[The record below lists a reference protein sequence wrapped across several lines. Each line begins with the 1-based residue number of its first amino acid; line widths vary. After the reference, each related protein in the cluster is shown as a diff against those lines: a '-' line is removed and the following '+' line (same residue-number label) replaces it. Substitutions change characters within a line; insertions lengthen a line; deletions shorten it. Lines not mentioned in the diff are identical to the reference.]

1 MNRFLEMEI
10 FTRVVESGSISAAA
24 DRMDMAKSAVSKR
37 LGDLESRLGV
47 ALINRTTRRM
57 SLTDAG
63 SEFYLRCEQILN
75 AVADAETSVAETDD
89 VLAGRIRIAAPLSF
103 GLEQVG
109 PSINEFMQI
118 HPGITIDLDFND
130 RQVELVEE
138 GFDLGIRIAKLSDS
152 SLVARKLTPIRHVVC
167 ASPNYW
173 SRYGRPR
180 RPDELKQHQALRYS
194 LAEQRSWSYTGPN
207 GSRGSVV
214 VPTISSAN
222 NGLYLSQ
229 LAAKGFGVIRMPLF
243 IVYQL
248 IESGELEPVLLDHQ
262 WGDIHAWAV
271 YPNARYLPLRVR
283 ALIDFLVERFGEAP
297 YWEQCLKK
305 HE

>member
-1 MNRFLEMEI
+1 MNRLLEMEI
-10 FTRVVESGSISAAA
+10 FAKVVESGSISAAA
-24 DRMDMAKSAVSKR
+24 DRMDVAKSAVSKR

-109 PSINEFMQI
+109 PSINDFIQM

-130 RQVELVEE
+130 RQVDLVEE

-167 ASPNYW
+167 ASPGYW
-173 SRYGRPR
+173 KQYGRPQQ
-180 RPDELKQHQALRYS
+180 PDELKQHQALRYS
-194 LAEQRSWSYTGPN
+194 LAEQRSWSYIGPD

-229 LAAKGFGVIRMPLF
+229 LAAKGAGVIRMPLF

-248 IESGELEPVLLDHQ
+248 IESGELEPVLLDHL

-271 YPNARYLPLRVR
+271 YPNARYLPQRVR

-297 YWEQCLKK
+297 YWERCLRKD
-305 HE
+305 